1 MRATQKILDAAK
13 ESAKT
18 LKSGKMKNEKHKK
31 SLNIKMTM
39 KFFTFIFYNRK
50 EYILFKNKVW
60 ENKVYTMKFL
70 VKLFLV
76 LQDI

>member
-1 MRATQKILDAAK
+1 MR
-13 ESAKT
+13 
-18 LKSGKMKNEKHKK
+18 NEKHKK

>member
-1 MRATQKILDAAK
+1 
-13 ESAKT
+13 
-18 LKSGKMKNEKHKK
+18 MKNEKHKK

-39 KFFTFIFYNRK
+39 KFFTFIFCNRK
-50 EYILFKNKVW
+50 EYILFKNIVW
-60 ENKVYTMKFL
+60 ENEVYTMKFL